1 MHLYDLDTPALVIDT
16 DVMQRNLRRMADYAR
31 EHRLSLRPHTKTHKI
46 PALGRIQLAL
56 GAVGLTVAKPGE
68 AEVMLGAAPR
78 EILVAYPTIGS
89 KKLARLVEVAR
100 QTRVLM
106 SLDSLEV
113 ARELS
118 DAVSAA
124 GVEIGVLTEIDV
136 GLGRVGVRPGPDLL
150 SLIQGIDQLP
160 GLDWDGIAFYP
171 GHVKSL
177 DAAGLRTIE
186 EVSALLGQ
194 TIQELRS
201 HGFEPRIV
209 SGGSTPSWEHS
220 HEIGGMNEIR
230 PGTYIFNDKNSVG
243 IGSCSWDDCAASIL
257 VTVVSVAVP
266 GQAIIDGGSKTFSSD
281 RLATGG
287 EGFGEVVGMPEAVF
301 TKMNEEHGFL
311 DISRTGRQLKVGD
324 KLRIIPNH
332 VCVAVNLHERIYGAR
347 GETVED
353 CWTVEG
359 RGKLQ

>member
-16 DVMQRNLRRMADYAR
+16 DIMQRNLRRMADYAR

-46 PALGRIQLAL
+46 PALGRKQIGL

-68 AEVMLGAAPR
+68 AEVMTAAEPR

-89 KKLARLVEVAR
+89 RKLARLVEVAKK
-100 QTRVLM
+100 TRVLM

-113 ARELS
+113 AQQLS
-118 DAVSAA
+118 DAAAAA

-136 GLGRVGVRPGPDLL
+136 GLGRVGVQPGPDLI
-150 SLIQGIDQLP
+150 SLVAAIDNLP
-160 GLDWDGIAFYP
+160 GIEWDGIAFYP
-171 GHVKSL
+171 GHIKSL
-177 DAAGLRTIE
+177 DASGLAALHD
-186 EVSALLGQ
+186 VSKLLGQ
-194 TIQELRS
+194 TISNLRN

-220 HEIGGMNEIR
+220 HEIAGMNEIR
-230 PGTYIFNDKNSVG
+230 PGTYIFNDKNSVA
-243 IGSCSWDDCAASIL
+243 IGSCREEDCAASIL
-257 VTVVSVAVP
+257 VTVVSTAVP

-287 EGFGEVVGMPEAVF
+287 DGFGAVVGLPDAVF

-311 DISRTGRQLKVGD
+311 DISRTGKKLKIGD
-324 KLRIIPNH
+324 KLQIIPNH
-332 VCVAVNLHERIYGAR
+332 VCVAVNLHERIHGAR
-347 GETVED
+347 GENVEE
-353 CWTVEG
+353 CWTVDA